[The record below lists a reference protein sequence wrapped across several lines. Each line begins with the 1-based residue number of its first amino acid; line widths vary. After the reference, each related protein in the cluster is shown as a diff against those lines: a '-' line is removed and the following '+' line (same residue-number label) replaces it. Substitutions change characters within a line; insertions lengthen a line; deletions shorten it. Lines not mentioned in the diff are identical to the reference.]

1 MRIRGVVFLD
11 AALILLGWFTLGS
24 FTYHNSPSTA
34 NRLIALAILWPTLL
48 ATLLLPAFFLNLRRR
63 DDGEIVLRATRQ
75 SALAATFL
83 TLCAWLCM
91 GRALTVVN
99 AALMLGLFLVT
110 EAVLSTRGS

>member
-1 MRIRGVVFLD
+1 MRIRGVVILA

-24 FTYHNSPSTA
+24 FTYYNSASA
-34 NRLIALAILWPTLL
+34 VNRLIALVILWPTLL
-48 ATLLLPAFFLNLRRR
+48 VTLLLPVFFINLRLR
-63 DDGEIVLRATRQ
+63 DDEVVLRATRQ
-75 SALAATFL
+75 STLAATFL

-91 GRALTVVN
+91 DRALTWVN